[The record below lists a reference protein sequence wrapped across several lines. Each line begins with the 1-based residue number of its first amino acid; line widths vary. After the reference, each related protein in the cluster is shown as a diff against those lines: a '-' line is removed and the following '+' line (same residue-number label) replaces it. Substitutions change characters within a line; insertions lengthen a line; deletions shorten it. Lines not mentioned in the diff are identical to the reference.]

1 MKRRTLKMRK
11 IKKFIGAIMLVT
23 LASTQLIACSPKTCK
38 EKDCDSEVYEDTGY
52 CKYHYM
58 ANEVKEGINGI
69 KGTIKR
75 KVNGES

>member
-1 MKRRTLKMRK
+1 MKE
-11 IKKFIGAIMLVT
+11 
-23 LASTQLIACSPKTCK
+23 IA
-38 EKDCDSEVYEDTGY
+38 EVHEDTGY